1 MRSSPLRC
9 SMVKNVL
16 RNSHNSQE
24 KRLCQSLSCEFCEIS
39 KNTFFA
45 EHLWM
50 TASET
55 FFFSES
61 VTSSL
66 NAFMNNIAYYL
77 QGYIK
82 FVVNQ
87 YFQWLFDFASVNFRI
102 LSIHSNMSQICLQ
115 IFNTFI
121 YVSKEKGWRL
131 TQIF

>member
-1 MRSSPLRC
+1 
-9 SMVKNVL
+9 MVKNVL
-16 RNSHNSQE
+16 RNSQNSQE

-66 NAFMNNIAYYL
+66 NAFMNNLAYYL

-102 LSIHSNMSQICLQ
+102 LSIHSNIFHICLQ
-115 IFNTFI
+115 RKRLETNSTF
-121 YVSKEKGWRL
+121 L
-131 TQIF
+131 TDKMPHAKSCF